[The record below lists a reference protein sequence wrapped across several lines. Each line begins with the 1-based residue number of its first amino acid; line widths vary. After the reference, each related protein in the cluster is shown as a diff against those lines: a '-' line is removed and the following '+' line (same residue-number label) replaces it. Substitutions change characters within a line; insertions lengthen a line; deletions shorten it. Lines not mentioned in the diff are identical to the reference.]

1 MKKTKIKYSSV
12 LTKGFCLIFISILT
26 AVTILVSVQ
35 SYNMLLKQTINGKIN
50 EITLINQKIGSIISY
65 SNAVSNLFYYNEGTY
80 GNFSRDSVS
89 DEENEDISYA
99 LRMDK
104 ARIKSQMD
112 NLVSG
117 FDVVLIGRNG
127 LEATSLSQAE
137 SLNIDILKNENV
149 IKESAENEKES
160 GQILISGLDSA
171 DKEKSFYVKYSNI
184 YSALQNKY
192 LGTLFIIVDENY
204 FEKSYSKLK
213 YDLGKIFLADREGNI
228 LNKKEYED
236 TDIDEIQSFIA
247 NKDIQYVVSGKNLII
262 KDESGETGWMVA
274 EIIPLENISNMIRD
288 LVVSII
294 IFAAVALAIG
304 IFVIASLAKKLT
316 KPLADFNELIEN
328 SRIRSE
334 GLLGDQRSSILE
346 IDSLYKSFNE
356 MNRQNT
362 ALVDKLIENENEKRL
377 TELNYMRAQ
386 INPHFIYN
394 TLFSI
399 RCTVDMDRKAEAL
412 KMIDILNKMLR
423 RSLKF
428 KEEMTTIAEEL
439 IYTRSYVEM
448 LQFSY
453 DKKLTLKADVSEEMQ
468 SLYMLRFILQPI
480 VENAVFHGIQPKNDD
495 GEIIITGMKNK
506 DNIEIVVHDNGVGIK
521 EEILRKIIS
530 PENMSAK
537 NTEHIGV
544 VNIHNRIQSCYGDA
558 YGLKI
563 ESEAGC
569 GTSVYIRLPVIEKV
583 MKYE

>member
-12 LTKGFCLIFISILT
+12 LTKGFCLIFISILA

-80 GNFSRDSVS
+80 GDFSRDSVS
-89 DEENEDISYA
+89 DEENEDISYS

-117 FDVVLIGRNG
+117 FDVVLTGKNG
-127 LEATSLSQAE
+127 LEATSIAQAE
-137 SLNIDILKNENV
+137 GLNIDILKNENS
-149 IKESAENEKES
+149 IKESVKTEKES
-160 GQILISGLDSA
+160 GQLLISGLDET

-184 YSALQNKY
+184 YSASQNEY

-228 LNKKEYED
+228 LNKGEYD
-236 TDIDEIQSFIA
+236 NADIEEIQSFIENEKVKYSA
-247 NKDIQYVVSGKNLII
+247 SNKNLII
-262 KDESGETGWMVA
+262 KDESAETGWTVA
-274 EIIPLENISNMIRD
+274 EIIPLENISNMIRN
-288 LVVSII
+288 LVVSIVV
-294 IFAAVALAIG
+294 FAAIALAIG
-304 IFVIASLAKKLT
+304 ILVIASLAKRLT
-316 KPLADFNELIEN
+316 RPLADFNELIEN
-328 SRIRSE
+328 SRIKKE
-334 GLLGDQRSSILE
+334 GLKDDQGSKILE

-356 MNRQNT
+356 MNEQNA
-362 ALVDKLIENENEKRL
+362 ALVDKLIDNENEKRL

-399 RCTVDMDRKAEAL
+399 RCTVDMDRKQEAL

-428 KEEMTTIAEEL
+428 KEETTSIAEEL
-439 IYTRSYVEM
+439 MYTHSYVEM
-448 LQFSY
+448 LQFGY
-453 DKKLTLKADVSEEMQ
+453 DKKLTLKTDVSDEIQ

-495 GEIIITGMKNK
+495 GEIMITGIK
-506 DNIEIVVHDNGVGIK
+506 DKDRLEIAVHDNGVGIK
-521 EEILRKIIS
+521 NEVLKKIMS
-530 PENMSAK
+530 SENMDIKKA
-537 NTEHIGV
+537 EHIGV
-544 VNIHNRIQSCYGDA
+544 ANIHNRIQSFYGDD

-563 ESEAGC
+563 ESEIGC

-583 MKYE
+583 MEHE